1 MTTLS
6 LDDVLM
12 SVIELP
18 IDRKKGN
25 RLMIG
30 RRVLGQKI
38 FSSTTKPAELLSEL
52 VAGSA
57 AFLKAKNMEE
67 WFVDNGVRLQQL
79 LVQAFCLWVIP
90 VTDFA
95 DNNRP
100 RKPRKNVNNQ
110 AAPLE
115 SPEAAAAVRK
125 APLPPPPPTLSVE
138 EKMAVVRAALKVPS
152 MRMESKTW
160 ALIIRSLQLRDASI
174 CPQFLSAVDGS
185 LADGTASFELLTICM
200 HDKPF
205 RTHFPPEF
213 LLQALLL
220 GPLRGST
227 VEAFASE
234 RTPEFRAECRRLLHE
249 AEKIA
254 EKRELWVEK
263 VRQLLNREPETVP
276 ALPDF
281 LKHVC
286 SVLQELRAEPPEDDR
301 VHKGWAYAALKRA
314 GKRYYD
320 ERTFTYDMFHELI
333 WSILAQR
340 PEMKSSVL
348 RMLCQDFRDPQEASN
363 WTRFNPYTVSPKEI
377 PLLPSSQ
384 APLSLLQENVEC
396 LTLPIHLASTVMFV
410 GHLRALQIV
419 DAALE
424 ALRKT
429 DKPMVGL
436 DAEWSA
442 YTGYSKASILQLAT
456 KTRLFIIDLQPNT
469 PRDQDAIVDFLDR
482 FFSDDTL
489 LKIGFGFHEDLTQLR
504 NAVPRCRALYA
515 PKKLICV
522 DQLAK
527 NLRVLA
533 GQSQDGDR
541 MQTAQMDDSAEAD
554 ISMEDADDSTAAAR
568 DDAESPQKVVKP
580 KEARGLAALCVQFL
594 GRPLDKTEQCSV
606 WDRRPLR
613 PSQLR
618 YAALDA
624 YCLLQIFERCVAWA
638 EELGVDALDIA
649 LKHQYAPVS
658 LPLFCGDM

>member
-1 MTTLS
+1 MATVLLNKVLTCVEKLS
-6 LDDVLM
+6 GDKN
-12 SVIELP
+12 I
-18 IDRKKGN
+18 KN
-25 RLMIG
+25 W
-30 RRVLGQKI
+30 RRVLGQTV
-38 FSSTTKPAELLSEL
+38 FSSATNPTELLSEL
-52 VAGSA
+52 VAGA
-57 AFLKAKNMEE
+57 DNFLKAKNMEK
-67 WFVDNGVRLQQL
+67 WSVDNGVRLQQL
-79 LVQAFCLWVIP
+79 LIQAFCFWMIP
-90 VTDFA
+90 VTDSA
-95 DNNRP
+95 DKNGQHNPKKNANNHVP
-100 RKPRKNVNNQ
+100 PSV
-110 AAPLE
+110 
-115 SPEAAAAVRK
+115 SSEAAAA
-125 APLPPPPPTLSVE
+125 AMTAPPPPPILSAD

-174 CPQFLSAVDGS
+174 CQQFLAAVDGS
-185 LADGTASFELLTICM
+185 LADGTVSFELLSICI
-200 HDKPF
+200 HDKDF
-205 RTHFPPEF
+205 RMHFPPEF

-234 RTPEFRAECRRLLHE
+234 RTPEFRAECRRLLLE

-254 EKRELWVEK
+254 VKRELWVEK
-263 VRQLLNREPETVP
+263 VRQMLNREPDTVP
-276 ALPDF
+276 AFTDF
-281 LKHVC
+281 VKHVC
-286 SVLQELRAEPPEDDR
+286 SVLQELRAEPPEDCLVDEA
-301 VHKGWAYAALKRA
+301 WASHLLEDAC
-314 GKRYYD
+314 KRYYD

-340 PEMKSSVL
+340 PEKQNKL
-348 RMLCQDFRDPQEASN
+348 LGLLNTKFRNSQEAQK
-363 WTRFNPYTVSPKEI
+363 WTTFNPYAHSPKEI

-384 APLSLLQENVEC
+384 ATLSLLKENVEC

-410 GHLRALQIV
+410 GDMQTLKDV

-469 PRDQDAIVDFLDR
+469 PRDQDAVVDFLDR

-489 LKIGFGFHEDLTQLR
+489 LKIGFKFQEDLKQLR
-504 NAVPRCRALYA
+504 KAVPRCRALNA
-515 PKKLICV
+515 PKKLVCIE
-522 DQLAK
+522 QLVK
-527 NLRVLA
+527 NLRILA
-533 GQSQDGDR
+533 DKPKIDEL
-541 MQTAQMDDSAEAD
+541 MQATRLDDSVMAD
-554 ISMEDADDSTAAAR
+554 TSL
-568 DDAESPQKVVKP
+568 KVVEDTASPHKVAVS
-580 KEARGLAALCVQFL
+580 KEAKGLTALCEQFL
-594 GRPLDKTEQCSV
+594 GYRLDKTEQRSV

-638 EELGVDALDIA
+638 EELGVDALDIT
-649 LKHQYAPVS
+649 LKHQYAPVN